1 MGFYRPAT
9 RPGKDPAL
17 NRHTLIT
24 DRLQLSPIT
33 LADKDRLAVL
43 HADARVMHLLRH
55 GVLSRAQSDD
65 LVARYAAEWPAQ
77 GFGCWA
83 ITEKNSGKLVG
94 LGGLRVHEGDLGIA
108 LRAAFTP
115 ETQGKGYGP
124 ELGRAAAG
132 FAFDVLG
139 LDRIVA
145 VTRQDNLAGQRFL
158 EKFGMSL
165 ARELS
170 SESGRVVLLYELFN
184 PKSGR
189 RNGTGRTSPT

>member
-1 MGFYRPAT
+1 MGFYRPVT
-9 RPGKDPAL
+9 RPGKDPPL
-17 NRHTLIT
+17 TRHTLIT

-55 GVLSRAQSDD
+55 GVLTRAQSDA
-65 LVARYAAEWPAQ
+65 LVTKYAAEWPAQ

-83 ITEKNSGKLVG
+83 ITEKDSGTLVG
-94 LGGLRVHEGDLGIA
+94 LGGLRVHERGLGVA

-139 LDRIVA
+139 LDRMIA
-145 VTRQDNLAGQRFL
+145 ITRKDNLAGQRFL

-165 ARELS
+165 EREFP
-170 SESGRVVLLYELFN
+170 GDHGPVLLYALFN
-184 PKSGR
+184 PNKGR
-189 RNGTGRTSPT
+189 SSGTGRTSPT